1 MPVFAAGRD
10 HRDVPTAVRR
20 LGALLFAGL
29 LLVSL
34 AGPAVAALPIFDLTT
49 LVQAEASL
57 GEVVNRERTAQ
68 GLVALQLDPDAMAI
82 ARRRAET
89 MAAADLL
96 SHQNPD
102 GSDVFDAIA
111 AAGIPWFGAGEVI
124 VWNNYAA
131 APDSTTQA
139 VSAWL
144 GSPAH
149 RSILLSGDYNYVG
162 FGAAVSPISG
172 NRYYAGVLLKR
183 TDRTAAWAK
192 ASTTS
197 SRVIDATRVRVT
209 VRWTGGD
216 PRLQVLT
223 AGLRDY
229 EVQRRVVGGAWRSLG
244 FRTGT
249 SVTETLP
256 RARTYEYR
264 IRARDR
270 AGNRGPWVL
279 VTVRV

>member
-1 MPVFAAGRD
+1 M
-10 HRDVPTAVRR
+10 PTAVRR
-20 LGALLFAGL
+20 LCATLFAAL
-29 LLVSL
+29 MLVSL
-34 AGPAVAALPIFDLTT
+34 AGPAVAALPAFDLTT
-49 LVQAEASL
+49 VAQAEANVGL
-57 GEVVNRERTAQ
+57 LVNRERAAQ
-68 GLVALQLDPDAMAI
+68 GLVGLQVDPAAMAI

-89 MAAADLL
+89 MAATDVL

-102 GSDVFDAIA
+102 GSDVFDALN

-124 VWNNYAA
+124 VWNSYAV
-131 APDSTTQA
+131 APDSTAQA
-139 VSAWL
+139 VAAWMGSA
-144 GSPAH
+144 AH
-149 RSILLSGDYNYVG
+149 RAILLSSDFNYVG
-162 FGAAVSPISG
+162 YGAAVSPVSG
-172 NRYYAGVLLKR
+172 NRYYAGVVLKR

-197 SRVIDATRVRVT
+197 ARVVDATRTRVT

-223 AGLRDY
+223 AGMRDY
-229 EVQRRVVGGAWRSLG
+229 EVQRRVAGGSWRSLG
-244 FRTGT
+244 LRTTT

-270 AGNRGPWVL
+270 AGNRGSWVL
-279 VTVRV
+279 VRVRI

>member
-1 MPVFAAGRD
+1 MA
-10 HRDVPTAVRR
+10 TALRR
-20 LGALLFAGL
+20 LGATLFAAL

-34 AGPAVAALPIFDLTT
+34 AGPAVAALPAFDLTT

-57 GEVVNRERTAQ
+57 GELINNERVAQ

-82 ARRRAET
+82 ARRRAEN
-89 MAAADLL
+89 MAATDVLT
-96 SHQNPD
+96 HTNPD
-102 GSDVFDAIA
+102 GSDVFDAIT

-144 GSPAH
+144 NSPPH
-149 RSILLSGDYNYVG
+149 RAILLSSDYNYAG
-162 FGAAVSPISG
+162 FGAAVSPVSG

-192 ASTTS
+192 AGPTS
-197 SRVIDATRVRVT
+197 SRVVDASRARVT

-229 EVQRRVVGGAWRSLG
+229 EVQRRVVNGAWRSLG
-244 FRTGT
+244 YKTGT

-264 IRARDR
+264 VRARDR
-270 AGNRGPWVL
+270 AGNRGSWVL
-279 VTVRV
+279 VRVSV

>member
-1 MPVFAAGRD
+1 M
-10 HRDVPTAVRR
+10 
-20 LGALLFAGL
+20 FAGL
-29 LLVSL
+29 LVVCL
-34 AGPAVAALPIFDLTT
+34 AGPAAAALPAFDLVTIA
-49 LVQAEASL
+49 QAESNL
-57 GEVVNRERTAQ
+57 GAMVNAEREAQ
-68 GLVALQLDPDAMAI
+68 GLVDLQLDPDVMVI
-82 ARRRAET
+82 ARQRAAS
-89 MAAADLL
+89 MAAMDVM

-102 GSDVFDAIA
+102 GTDVFDSIV

-124 VWNNYAA
+124 VWNNWAA
-131 APDSTTQA
+131 EGESTAQA

-144 GSPAH
+144 GSPSH
-149 RSILLSGDYNYVG
+149 RSILLSGDYNYAG

-172 NRYYAGVLLKR
+172 NRYYAGVLLRR
-183 TDRTAAWAK
+183 TDRTAAW
-192 ASTTS
+192 
-197 SRVIDATRVRVT
+197 SRIGTVSQRVVDATHSQVT

-229 EVQRRVVGGAWRSLG
+229 EVQRRVVGGTWRALG
-244 FRTGT
+244 YKTTT

-270 AGNRGPWVL
+270 VGNRGSWSL
-279 VTVRV
+279 ITVKV

>member
-1 MPVFAAGRD
+1 M
-10 HRDVPTAVRR
+10 PTAVRR
-20 LGALLFAGL
+20 LGASLFAGL

-34 AGPAVAALPIFDLTT
+34 AGPAAAALPAFDLTT
-49 LVQAEASL
+49 LVQAEANLGSL
-57 GEVVNRERTAQ
+57 VNAERTTN
-68 GLVALQLDPDAMAI
+68 GLVALQLDPDVMAI
-82 ARRRAET
+82 ARQRAET
-89 MAAADLL
+89 MAATDLF
-96 SHQNPD
+96 SHKNPD

-111 AAGIPWFGAGEVI
+111 AAGIPWFGAGEVL
-124 VWNNYAA
+124 VWNTYATEA
-131 APDSTTQA
+131 DSTAQA
-139 VSAWL
+139 VAAWL

-149 RSILLSGDYNYVG
+149 RSILLSADFNYAG

-172 NRYYAGVLLKR
+172 HRYYAGVFLKR
-183 TDRTAAWAK
+183 TDRTAAWTK
-192 ASTTS
+192 AGTTS
-197 SRVIDATRVRVT
+197 VRVLDATRARVT

-244 FRTGT
+244 LRTT
-249 SVTETLP
+249 TTVTETLP

-270 AGNRGPWVL
+270 AGNRGIWSV
-279 VTVRV
+279 VAVRV

>member
-1 MPVFAAGRD
+1 M
-10 HRDVPTAVRR
+10 PTAARR
-20 LGALLFAGL
+20 LGAVLFAGL

-34 AGPAVAALPIFDLTT
+34 AGPAAAALPAFDLTT
-49 LVQAEASL
+49 LIQAETDL
-57 GEVVNRERTAQ
+57 GQLVNRERTAE
-68 GLVALQLDPDAMAI
+68 GLVELQLDPDAMAI

-89 MAAADLL
+89 MAASDML
-96 SHQNPD
+96 SHENPD
-102 GSDVFDAIA
+102 GTDVFDAIS

-139 VSAWL
+139 VSAWMA
-144 GSPAH
+144 SPPH

-192 ASTTS
+192 AGTSS
-197 SRVIDATRVRVT
+197 SRVVDPTHSRVT

-270 AGNRGPWVL
+270 AGNRGLWAL
-279 VTVRV
+279 VTVRI